1 MDTIGERIRFIR
13 KKNGLKQEEFAK
25 DLSVSRSFISR
36 IESNKE
42 KAFRYC
48 IETYVTSIQCF
59 FTLVNRW

>member
-42 KAFRYC
+42 KA
-48 IETYVTSIQCF
+48 
-59 FTLVNRW
+59 